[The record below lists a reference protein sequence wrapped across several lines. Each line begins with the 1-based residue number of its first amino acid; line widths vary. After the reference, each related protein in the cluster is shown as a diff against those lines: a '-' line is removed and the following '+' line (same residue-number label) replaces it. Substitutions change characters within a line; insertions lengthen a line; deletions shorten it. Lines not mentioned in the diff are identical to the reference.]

1 MSQIMFKYNN
11 DIAEAI
17 QTMEEQ
23 DFAYPQMP
31 QSIIKKDETR
41 KEVEINPSEAKIF
54 MWKQLWDKMNDHLF
68 DDKKIIKLC
77 TL

>member
-54 MWKQLWDKMNDHLF
+54 M
-68 DDKKIIKLC
+68 
-77 TL
+77 